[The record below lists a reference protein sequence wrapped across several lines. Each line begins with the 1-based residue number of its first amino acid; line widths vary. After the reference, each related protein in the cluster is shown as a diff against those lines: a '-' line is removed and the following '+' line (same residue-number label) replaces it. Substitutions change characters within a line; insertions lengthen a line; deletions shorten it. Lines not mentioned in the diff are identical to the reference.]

1 MKTIS
6 YLLIGFFLT
15 FFNLAGNGAEDEK
28 AASQASVNG
37 SLIIKSAPELMDLAK
52 SWTEEFR
59 NSNNGADISLVP
71 IGEQPTAVDQEI
83 ILVAG
88 TAQPLVKDPEM
99 WKMVVGRDA
108 VVPVINSANP
118 FLSRIKEVGI
128 NGEKFHAL
136 FKGENITWGALLG
149 TEDDAPVSVVCLDDI
164 HVKESFAA
172 FARVESES
180 MNSLL
185 VAGATEILSAVNS
198 DKLSIGL
205 CRLTDVPASNW
216 ESTDGKFVIM
226 PIDKNRNGKMDE
238 FEKIYSSLADFTRG
252 IWIGKYPAALSGN
265 IYAVMNNAPENEV
278 AKSFLAWL
286 NEDGQKVLGTV
297 GFSELLSSEKTNN
310 LESLNVPLPLE
321 QAVETASGKYTWLIV
336 LGILVVSGVAMFG
349 YGMYKQS
356 RALVQVEGNPVIH
369 AALTEESILAPA
381 GLMYD
386 KTHTWAFMEKDGNVR
401 VGLDDFMQHI
411 TGQITRVVLKNEGE
425 SIRKGEKFMSI
436 IRDGKQLDIYSPIS
450 GTIKQANKLLA
461 SNSSL
466 INEAPHAE
474 GWVYMVEPRNWF
486 RESQFMLMGDRY
498 KDWLTDE
505 FTRLKDFIAASVYRN
520 ARVYEHVVLQDGG
533 EITDQVLADLGPEV
547 WEDFQ
552 TNFIDVNR

>member
-28 AASQASVNG
+28 AASEASVNG
-37 SLIIKSAPELMDLAK
+37 SLIIKSAPELMNLAK

-71 IGEQPTAVDQEI
+71 IGEQTTAGDQEI

-118 FLSRIKEVGI
+118 FLTRILEVGV

-136 FKGENITWGALLG
+136 FTGENLTWGALLG
-149 TEDDAPVSVVCLDDI
+149 TEDNTPVTVVCLDDI

-180 MNSLL
+180 INGRLM
-185 VAGATEILSAVNS
+185 AGAADLLAAVNS
-198 DKLSIGL
+198 DKLTIGL
-205 CRLTDVPASNW
+205 CRLTDIPGSNW
-216 ESTDGKFVIM
+216 ETTDGKFVIM

-278 AKSFLAWL
+278 AKSFLVWL
-286 NEDGQKVLGTV
+286 NEDGQSVLGKA
-297 GFSELLSSEKTNN
+297 GFSGLLTSEKTNN

-321 QAVETASGKYTWLIV
+321 QTVETASGKYTWLIV
-336 LGILVVSGVAMFG
+336 LGIIVVSVVAMFG

-356 RALVQVEGNPVIH
+356 RALLQVEGSPVIH

-425 SIRKGEKFMSI
+425 AIRKGEKLMSI

-450 GTIKQANKLLA
+450 GAIMQANKLLA
-461 SNSSL
+461 INSSL

-486 RESQFMLMGDRY
+486 RESQFMLMGERY

>member
-15 FFNLAGNGAEDEK
+15 FFNLAGIGAEDEK
-28 AASQASVNG
+28 PVSQTLANG
-37 SLIIKSAPELMDLAK
+37 SLIIKSAPELMDLARN
-52 SWTEEFR
+52 WTEEFR
-59 NSNNGADISLVP
+59 NTFNDANISL
-71 IGEQPTAVDQEI
+71 ESVDNQTLTTGQEI
-83 ILVAG
+83 VLVTG
-88 TAQPLVKDPEM
+88 TGQSLIKDPNM

-108 VVPVINSANP
+108 VVPVLNSANP
-118 FLSRIKEVGI
+118 FMSRIMEAGI
-128 NGEKFHAL
+128 NSEKLHAL
-136 FKGENITWGALLG
+136 LSGENITWGALLG
-149 TEDDAPVSVVCLDDI
+149 TADDATVSLIFLDNL
-164 HVKESFAA
+164 HVKESFAG
-172 FARVESES
+172 FANVEPES
-180 MNSLL
+180 LNGRFMAEPADML
-185 VAGATEILSAVNS
+185 AAVNS
-198 DKLSIGL
+198 DKLSIGF
-205 CRLTDVPASNW
+205 CKLTDIPVSQWENPEAS
-216 ESTDGKFVIM
+216 FAIL
-226 PIDKNRNGKMDE
+226 PIDKNRNGKIDD

-265 IYAVMNNAPENEV
+265 IYAVMNSAPETEV

-286 NEDGQKVLGTV
+286 NEDGQSILGSN
-297 GFSELLSSEKTNN
+297 GFSELLSNEKVSN
-310 LESLNVPLPLE
+310 LEVLNVPIALE
-321 QAVETASGKYTWLIV
+321 EVVESASGKYTWLIV
-336 LGILVVSGVAMFG
+336 LGILVISVAAIFG

-356 RALVQVEGNPVIH
+356 RSLIRIEGSPAIQASLN
-369 AALTEESILAPA
+369 EESILAPA

-401 VGLDDFMQHI
+401 IGLDDFMQHI
-411 TGQITRVVLKNEGE
+411 TGRITRVVMKNEGE
-425 SIRKGEKFMSI
+425 SIRKGEKLMSI

-450 GTIKQANKLLA
+450 GTIKQTNTLLV

-466 INEAPHAE
+466 INDAPHAE

-486 RESQFMLMGDRY
+486 RESQFMLMGERY

-520 ARVYEHVVLQDGG
+520 ARVYEQVVLQDGG